1 MFNKLRNYIT
11 AAIIPVLFLVGCQ
24 DSSESWIQGKW
35 DAEVFGIEMEMDF
48 RPNGDLYIKPLGGDV
63 MGVDFRPNGD
73 LYIKPLGGDVMGE
86 KIKIKANPKKAG
98 KWSFDGEVLTVVS
111 SNGTSTEKHVIT
123 QTEEGFKMQPPE
135 PKLPITLKRASK
147 Q

>member
-1 MFNKLRNYIT
+1 MYNKLRNYIT

-63 MGVDFRPNGD
+63 MGEE
-73 LYIKPLGGDVMGE
+73 IKME
-86 KIKIKANPKKAG
+86 ANPKKAG

-123 QTEEGFKMQPPE
+123 QTEGGFKMQPPE
-135 PKLPITLKRASK
+135 PKLPITLKRASR
-147 Q
+147 